1 MHLHC
6 STDTCYVCSEGVNVI
21 SIHNESKVSVYV
33 CIYTLV
39 NVSSKSVV

>member
-21 SIHNESKVSVYV
+21 SIYNESKVRVYMCV
-33 CIYTLV
+33 YGV
-39 NVSSKSVV
+39 NISSKSVV